1 MHDRSLNFMIEICNE
16 AKLMLKFVSRLGI
29 T

>member
-1 MHDRSLNFMIEICNE
+1 MHDRSLNFIIEIFNE